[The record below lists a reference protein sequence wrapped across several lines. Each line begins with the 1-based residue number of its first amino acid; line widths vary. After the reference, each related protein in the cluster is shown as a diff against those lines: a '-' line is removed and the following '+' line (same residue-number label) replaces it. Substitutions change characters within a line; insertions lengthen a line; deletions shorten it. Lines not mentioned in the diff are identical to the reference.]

1 MEKTKQNHIKYTD
14 EMAAELL
21 KAITGKSATDAV
33 SGLEKLAES
42 NGTFD
47 VVISTDDIDRHGE
60 IVRQSG
66 LNTESFMKNPV
77 VLFGHNSW
85 GLPIGV
91 CTEIS
96 KEERDGKMV
105 TRAKGVFA
113 SHAQAQGQRELYD
126 MGVAATSIGF
136 IEKEREGNMITES
149 ELLEFSFVPIPANPH
164 VHAIREAGLDIAELA
179 AKGLLVADLKTGDDV
194 AVNQDDDKENDDAI
208 LDNENDDNA
217 DDAENADDAAA
228 DENIDSESDDE
239 ESDTEPTDVEKI
251 LSAIGGIDSRLSA
264 LENSKNSDTAD
275 VAGSDSEG
283 GDDNDSADDS
293 DDSSDEPTDDETDDA
308 VKFLR
313 NRRKAQ
319 KAAKLIN
326 EVLADMAV
334 DAKKHY

>member
-14 EMAAELL
+14 EMASELL

-33 SGLEKLAES
+33 SGLEKLAAT

-164 VHAIREAGLDIAELA
+164 VHAIREAGLDVAELA

-194 AVNQDDDKENDDAI
+194 AVNQDDDKDDDDAI
-208 LDNENDDNA
+208 LENENDDETA
-217 DDAENADDAAA
+217 DVETTDAPV
-228 DENIDSESDDE
+228 DEVIESSDE
-239 ESDTEPTDVEKI
+239 EIEPTDTEKI
-251 LSAIGGIDSRLSA
+251 LAAIGSIDSRLST
-264 LENSKNSDTAD
+264 LENSKNSETAD
-275 VAGSDSEG
+275 VAGSESEGTDDDSE
-283 GDDNDSADDS
+283 DSDDDS
-293 DDSSDEPTDDETDDA
+293 DTEPSADETDDA